1 MPSTHT
7 ESAPLLS
14 ARDIRVTF
22 QVEGGSIEAVRGVDL
37 DIRAGEMLALVGE
50 SGSGKSVTARVLM
63 GLLGRNARVSQET
76 RVWLDGRP
84 LAIGDERRMRTVRG
98 SDIAMVFQEPI
109 SSLNPI
115 YRVGDQIVEA
125 IKAHQRVDRAAA
137 LARAEDLLGQVRLP
151 DPVAMLRRY
160 PHELSGGQRQRVM
173 IAMALA
179 NNPRL
184 LIADEP
190 TTALDVSVQAE
201 ILKLIRALQVEQGI
215 AVLLIT
221 HDLTVVRH
229 YADRVAVMQ
238 HGALVEQGET
248 AALFAAPQ
256 HPYTRQLLAA
266 EPTGF
271 AAPVEPGPP
280 VLEGRAVRITYPGR
294 TRAVPVVA
302 VHGADIMVRRGEAV
316 GIVGE
321 SGSGKTTLALAL
333 TRLIESTG
341 TIEFEGAPIDGLDR
355 RGMRPLRPRLQI
367 VLQDPF
373 ASLNPRMSVRAL
385 VEEGLIVHRIGVD
398 AADRL
403 ARVRAALVAAGLPTD
418 ILNRFPHEFSGGQR
432 QRLSIARAIALEPDM
447 LVLDEPTSALDLSVQ
462 AQILATLK
470 TLQAERGLSYLFIS
484 HDLRVVRALCQRIVV
499 MRHGEIVEA
508 GPTREVLERPSQD
521 YTARLIAAAFEIQ

>member
-1 MPSTHT
+1 MTAVLEVRDLSVRFATPDG
-7 ESAPLLS
+7 EVSAVNGVS
-14 ARDIRVTF
+14 FDVN
-22 QVEGGSIEAVRGVDL
+22 EGECVGI
-37 DIRAGEMLALVGE
+37 VGE
-50 SGSGKSVTARVLM
+50 SGSGKSQLFMSVM
-63 GLLGRNARVSQET
+63 GLLARNGRTLGSAKYRGTELVGMPVAALNKIR
-76 RVWLDGRP
+76 
-84 LAIGDERRMRTVRG
+84 GDK
-98 SDIAMVFQEPI
+98 IAMIFQDSMTGLTPHLRIGQQMTEVLVQHKGM
-109 SSLNPI
+109 SKSQA
-115 YRVGDQIVEA
+115 V
-125 IKAHQRVDRAAA
+125 
-137 LARAEDLLGQVRLP
+137 ARALEMLNLVRIP
-151 DPVAMLRRY
+151 EAGRRLTQY
-160 PHELSGGQRQRVM
+160 PHELSGGMRQRVM

-238 HGALVEQGET
+238 RGALVEQGET

-302 VHGADIMVRRGEAV
+302 VHGADIVVRRGEAV
-316 GIVGE
+316 GIVGQ

-341 TIEFEGAPIDGLDR
+341 RIEFEGAPIDGLDR
-355 RGMRPLRPRLQI
+355 RGMRRLRPRLQI

-403 ARVRAALVAAGLPTD
+403 ARVRAALAAAGLPTD

-470 TLQAERGLSYLFIS
+470 TLQAERELSYLFIS